1 MKHSTTRRMNEQR
14 SKKQWNFG
22 STIQSEEKNRLCEWR
37 KWNSTKNIKAN
48 DISNISDEKK
58 FNQFSTVL
66 RCAALQRP
74 VYYMKCIF
82 NSVSWSMDF
91 LCGAFF
97 CFCSYP
103 LALNSYFFT
112 AVELWRRPC
121 REKLSYTLNNSIE
134 SRFSNGIFDKKKKL
148 QLNTSN
154 MIDEKRRLVI
164 S

>member
-1 MKHSTTRRMNEQR
+1 MKNIRVEKKTEMKHSTTRRMNEQR

-103 LALNSYFFT
+103 LALRSNFFT
-112 AVELWRRPC
+112 ALEFYSSSADQNAQRGTFISLFGLRQ
-121 REKLSYTLNNSIE
+121 
-134 SRFSNGIFDKKKKL
+134 IF
-148 QLNTSN
+148 
-154 MIDEKRRLVI
+154 
-164 S
+164 